1 MSINSF
7 GLFIWPELFSFLNF
21 VAKPGLCSKYK
32 ASNIEI
38 TMTIRKTLK

>member
-1 MSINSF
+1 MRINSF
-7 GLFIWPELFSFLNF
+7 GLFIWPEQFSFLNL
-21 VAKPGLCSKYK
+21 VTKPGLSSKYK